1 MQFPEVMISSINI
14 KKLSKKVICRIVLFS
29 QIGGGWLVGLG
40 GGGHLKHLKLFMLKA
55 S

>member
-40 GGGHLKHLKLFMLKA
+40 GHLKHLKLFMLKA